1 MNTAWLLELMV
12 VVFLG
17 AIIGYLVISNI
28 IIRIK
33 NKQLFTLAAQ
43 SELDRATVYS
53 QAKEIFKEE
62 HEKAE
67 SNDGFIKFM
76 STSRDWAFQYIED
89 VQGDL
94 YALKDS
100 FESVGASPKTVAQ
113 ANDLG
118 EKIRRVLEHLPKEER
133 DENV

>member
-1 MNTAWLLELMV
+1 MNTTWLLELMV

-17 AIIGYLVISNI
+17 AVIGYLVISNI

-53 QAKEIFKEE
+53 QAKEIFKE
-62 HEKAE
+62 KGNNAE

-76 STSRDWAFQYIED
+76 STSRAWAFQYIED
-89 VQGDL
+89 VQKDL
-94 YALKDS
+94 YDLKDLFDS
-100 FESVGASPKTVAQ
+100 TGASPKTVSQ
-113 ANDLG
+113 AIDLS
-118 EKIRRVLEHLPKEER
+118 EKIRKVLRHLPEEEIKN
-133 DENV
+133 D

>member
-1 MNTAWLLELMV
+1 MNTAWLLELMFV
-12 VVFLG
+12 IFLG
-17 AIIGYLVISNI
+17 AVIGYLVISNI

-43 SELDRATVYS
+43 AEIDRATVYS

-62 HEKAE
+62 YEKAE

-89 VQGDL
+89 VQKDL
-94 YALKDS
+94 YSLKDVFDS
-100 FESVGASPKTVAQ
+100 TGASPKTVAQ
-113 ANDLG
+113 ANSLN
-118 EKIRRVLEHLPKEER
+118 EKIRKVLENLPTEDKAK
-133 DENV
+133 DV